1 MKAKQAWHRPC
12 QVCGQD
18 NRDSVYTNQLAVLD
32 HQDMSYRITSCSK
45 CGFHYAA
52 YLPAPEEYQRYYR
65 ALSKYDVVLPVSN
78 VPGVDAYRAQHAVTF
93 VSDYLKG
100 DARIVDLGCG
110 AGTLLAAFAGAGW
123 HSLSGI
129 DPAPNAHIQAKNCY
143 NLTQVRTGE
152 LEQVHDIPEL
162 AEASLVCLMGVLE
175 HLPLLREHMQA
186 LSDTLGP
193 DAMMLI
199 EVPASERFIA
209 DDFEPFGEFSL
220 EHIQFFSQIS
230 LNNLMSSLGWEPVKT
245 EILELP
251 QGTTDSLL
259 CLYQRA
265 VSAELSQPETNDELS
280 LYITESTKRLAPAL
294 NTIMESDGELIIFG
308 AGSHTARLLPYLRQG
323 DCLQRVLAIVDN
335 NPNLQGKQMDRWVV
349 AQPEQV
355 LKLYPDAKVLVSSY
369 RSQHAIADALKK
381 HYSNPI
387 LTIYSA

>member
-1 MKAKQAWHRPC
+1 VKA
-12 QVCGQD
+12 
-18 NRDSVYTNQLAVLD
+18 
-32 HQDMSYRITSCSK
+32 
-45 CGFHYAA
+45 
-52 YLPAPEEYQRYYR
+52 
-65 ALSKYDVVLPVSN
+65 
-78 VPGVDAYRAQHAVTF
+78 
-93 VSDYLKG
+93 
-100 DARIVDLGCG
+100 
-110 AGTLLAAFAGAGW
+110 
-123 HSLSGI
+123 
-129 DPAPNAHIQAKNCY
+129 
-143 NLTQVRTGE
+143 
-152 LEQVHDIPEL
+152 
-162 AEASLVCLMGVLE
+162 
-175 HLPLLREHMQA
+175 
-186 LSDTLGP
+186 
-193 DAMMLI
+193 
-199 EVPASERFIA
+199 
-209 DDFEPFGEFSL
+209 
-220 EHIQFFSQIS
+220 
-230 LNNLMSSLGWEPVKT
+230 

-381 HYSNPI
+381 HYSNTI